1 MSVNI
6 DIEIDDATTRN
17 RLRMMEV
24 RSKNF
29 SPVFERAKTELERSN
44 RENFLANG
52 LPSGGWRPRKA
63 VYGWPIMRRTG
74 KLFNSLANMVGPEN
88 VITPMAAQFGTN
100 VEYAKFHQYG
110 TEKMAK
116 RLVLFTPRTF
126 ASNVASEVGAWVSRG
141 EFR

>member
-1 MSVNI
+1 MRLNVDI
-6 DIEIDDATTRN
+6 DVDDAKVRE

-29 SPVFERAKTELERSN
+29 VPVFERAKTELERSN
-44 RENFLANG
+44 RENFLSNG
-52 LPSGGWRPRKA
+52 LPVGGWRPRKA

-74 KLFNSLANMVGPEN
+74 RLFNSLANMAGPEN
-88 VITPMAAQFGTN
+88 VVTPMSAQFGTN

-116 RLVLFTPRTF
+116 RQILFTPRTF
-126 ASNVASEVGAWVSRG
+126 AENVASEAGAWVSRG
-141 EFR
+141 VFR